1 MKATITDR
9 SKGTAKF
16 KPFDIEIKE
25 VNMDEREIINN
36 LIFDSKNEKNFTW
49 FLKIIET
56 GTNYSRDELN
66 KYSNDELFAL
76 SGMVIECVNKKK

>member
-1 MKATITDR
+1 MKVTITDK
-9 SKGTAKF
+9 SKGAGKF
-16 KPFDIEIKE
+16 KPFEVEIKE

-36 LIFDSKNEKNFTW
+36 CIFDSKIEKNFTW